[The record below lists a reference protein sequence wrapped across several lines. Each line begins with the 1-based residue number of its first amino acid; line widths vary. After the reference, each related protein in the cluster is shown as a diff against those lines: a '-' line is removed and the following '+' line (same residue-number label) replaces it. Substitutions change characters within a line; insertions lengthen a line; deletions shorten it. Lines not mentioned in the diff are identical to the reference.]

1 MKKLISSLLIA
12 LFAFSLN
19 LSAQTITGRWKTID
33 DETGK
38 AKSEVAIWYSTSEKV
53 YYGKIMKLYEKD
65 KQNNTC
71 TACDKD
77 DPRYDKKIV
86 GMKIITKLK
95 KTGKNMWSKGEI
107 LDPNN
112 GKIYK
117 CKLWIEGKNLKLR
130 GYIGPFYRTQTWK
143 PIM

>member
-1 MKKLISSLLIA
+1 MKKIISSLLIA

-19 LSAQTITGRWKTID
+19 LSAQSITGTWKTID

-38 AKSEVAIWYSTSEKV
+38 EKSEVAIWKSKDGFF
-53 YYGKIMKLYEKD
+53 YGKIMKIYEKA

-71 TACDKD
+71 TACEKT

-86 GMKIITKLK
+86 GMKILTKLK
-95 KTGKNMWSKGEI
+95 KVKGKNMWEDGKI

-117 CKLWIEGKNLKLR
+117 CKLWIEGKDLKLR

-143 PIM
+143 RIK